1 MRGEYR
7 RPERARG
14 SSRGAGANAECEVVI
29 HAEHIEKI
37 YGYGRSALPVLRGVS
52 LKVRRGEILSI
63 VGPSGAGKSTLLNL
77 IGCLDSFQG
86 GSLSVLGR
94 DVTDLSVEDLAD
106 FRSRH
111 IGFVFQLHN
120 LLPEFTALENVMIPL
135 MIRRVSKR
143 RARKAAMEILER
155 FDIASRAHH
164 RPAELSGGEC
174 QRVAVARAIVGEPDI
189 LLADEPTG
197 NLDRAN
203 SRQLTDM
210 LLELGREKGATIII
224 VTHDREIASRTE
236 RTITLVD
243 GMIET

>member
-7 RPERARG
+7 RPDRARG
-14 SSRGAGANAECEVVI
+14 SSRGAETNAECEVVI
-29 HAEHIEKI
+29 NAENIEKI
-37 YGYGRSALPVLRGVS
+37 YGFGRSALPVLKGVS
-52 LKVRRGEILSI
+52 LQVRRGEILSI
-63 VGPSGAGKSTLLNL
+63 VGPSGAGKSTLLNI

-94 DVTDLSVEDLAD
+94 DVTDLSIEDLAD

-120 LLPEFTALENVMIPL
+120 LLPEFTTLENVMIPL

-143 RARKAAMEILER
+143 RARKAAARILER

-197 NLDRAN
+197 NLDRTN